1 MKIEKITAH
10 KFKEDANIYILIH
23 TAEHLPAAID
33 ARLDVETEGGRVL
46 SAEIYAVRKWGLFE
60 LAGFFADPEGPGRD
74 LLEAVGAPF
83 VDVFPRALDY
93 MQITIPPT
101 DPRAAALVEY
111 AAGLKDTAPE
121 LPEKAR

>member
-33 ARLDVETEGGRVL
+33 ARLDVEITDGGRVL

-60 LAGFFADPEGPGRD
+60 LAGFFEDPDGPGQD
-74 LLEAVGAPF
+74 LLEAVAAPF
-83 VDVFPRALDY
+83 VDVFPRALEY
-93 MQITIPPT
+93 MQISIPPT
-101 DPRAAALVEY
+101 DPRARALVEY
-111 AAGLKDTAPE
+111 AGLTHPRISRKKTI
-121 LPEKAR
+121 